1 MSLRAATKR
10 GVVEGEGLEVLKD
23 HEQAL
28 RRIALP
34 GLYEEGNSGL
44 GEGSDRG
51 WEQLTK
57 IVVGGLPGSGKTTFA
72 KLLAEKL
79 GFRYVGTGALFRSM
93 ATERRMSLEEFSRY
107 AEAHDEIDR
116 MIDEEQVRQAQE
128 GDVVVDSRLG
138 AWMIDDA
145 DLKVCLIASLEE
157 RARRAAGR
165 DGLEPEEARRKVAER
180 EKSEKKRYREFYG
193 IDVTELERFD
203 LIVNSE
209 TFSPDQI
216 FNIVVAA
223 LQQVKSQRSKQGS

>member
-1 MSLRAATKR
+1 M
-10 GVVEGEGLEVLKD
+10 
-23 HEQAL
+23 
-28 RRIALP
+28 
-34 GLYEEGNSGL
+34 
-44 GEGSDRG
+44 
-51 WEQLTK
+51 TK

-79 GFRYVGTGALFRSM
+79 GFRYVGTGAIFRSL
-93 ATERRMSLEEFSRY
+93 AKDRGMSLEEFSRY

-116 MIDEEQVRQAQE
+116 MLDEEQVRQAQE

-145 DLKVCLIASLEE
+145 DLKVCLIASLDE

-180 EKSEKKRYREFYG
+180 EKSEKKMYREFYG

-223 LQQVKSQRSKQGS
+223 LQQVKSRSKQGS